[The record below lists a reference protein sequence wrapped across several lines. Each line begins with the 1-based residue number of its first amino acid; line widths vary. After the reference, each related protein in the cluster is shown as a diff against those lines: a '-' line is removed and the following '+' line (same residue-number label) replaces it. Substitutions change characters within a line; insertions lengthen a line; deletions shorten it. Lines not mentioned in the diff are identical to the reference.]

1 MSDTYS
7 ICLNFYEI
15 CTIIVIILPIMNLS
29 LRGKKHVQGCFFGAG
44 IWPHLLDRKTMSLTS
59 KGIVMSATAQGWQ
72 LSGCLPTISGH
83 LIICEA
89 EWKLFLLK
97 IVRGHPFSI
106 IQLTILFFVIV
117 FPPSWDPR
125 KCPNRGPTDMKK
137 SPVLSLQMGF
147 HSGLTVNNLLAG
159 IRIFLFQ
166 SQESHRCMI

>member
-1 MSDTYS
+1 
-7 ICLNFYEI
+7 
-15 CTIIVIILPIMNLS
+15 MNLS
-29 LRGKKHVQGCFFGAG
+29 LRDKKHVQDCFFGAG
-44 IWPHLLDRKTMSLTS
+44 IWPHLPDGKTMSLTS
-59 KGIVMSATAQGWQ
+59 KGIVRLASAQGWQ
-72 LSGCLPTISGH
+72 LSGCLPTISGY
-83 LIICEA
+83 LIIWEPQ
-89 EWKLFLLK
+89 WKLFLLK

-147 HSGLTVNNLLAG
+147 HLGLTLSNLLAG

-166 SQESHRCMI
+166 SQQSHRCII